1 MLRFFDWVD
10 GFSVSFLIGHSDHF
24 GFGFVTDLD
33 SCAHTLTIKFQ
44 LVLWTCRLPCVKDR
58 SCVSD
63 EDYTV
68 GDIYTHFFSNLSLIL
83 QF

>member
-1 MLRFFDWVD
+1 M
-10 GFSVSFLIGHSDHF
+10 SFLIGHSDQF

-44 LVLWTCRLPCVKDR
+44 LVLWTCRLPCVKDK